1 MKCPAETVEEHVLWY
16 MVLGVI
22 VLGLVVVA
30 PVLIPLY
37 LLGRAADWVIDRVIG
52 GVR

>member
-1 MKCPAETVEEHVLWY
+1 MVANERPEERVLWY
-16 MVLGVI
+16 VCLGACVI
-22 VLGLVVVA
+22 GLVLVA
-30 PVLIPLY
+30 PVLLPLY